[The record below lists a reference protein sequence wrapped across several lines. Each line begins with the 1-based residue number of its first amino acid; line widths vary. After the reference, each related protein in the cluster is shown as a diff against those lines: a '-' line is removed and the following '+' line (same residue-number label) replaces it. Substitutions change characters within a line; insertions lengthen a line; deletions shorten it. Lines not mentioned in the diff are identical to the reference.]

1 MLVNLLMRVFGFGKA
16 VDALDGQTSKA
27 YAGGVGQILT
37 GVATLAGGAAGL
49 AQQFVAAQ
57 GADAYLDI
65 IKGITANPSAGL
77 VLAGAGLISKG
88 IADIGNRHAIA
99 KTEPKP

>member
-1 MLVNLLMRVFGFGKA
+1 MFINFLMRVFGFGKA
-16 VDALDGQTSKA
+16 VDALDGATSKA

-37 GVATLAGGAAGL
+37 GIATLAGGLAGL
-49 AQQFVAAQ
+49 ASQFV
-57 GADAYLDI
+57 GATGGDAYLEI

-77 VLAGAGLISKG
+77 VLAGAGLVSKG

-99 KTEPKP
+99 KKAI